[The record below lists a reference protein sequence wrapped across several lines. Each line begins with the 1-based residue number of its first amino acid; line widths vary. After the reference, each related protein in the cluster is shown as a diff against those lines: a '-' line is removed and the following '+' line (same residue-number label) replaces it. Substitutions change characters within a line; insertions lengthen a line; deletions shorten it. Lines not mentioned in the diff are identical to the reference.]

1 MLQILSTMS
10 HVYEV
15 SNPTNGSWWMV
26 QILSTTESLLRLK
39 FLTARSL
46 DYREQLERGSE
57 PSTNSRWWD
66 LASSQWS
73 H

>member
-1 MLQILSTMS
+1 
-10 HVYEV
+10 
-15 SNPTNGSWWMV
+15 MV
-26 QILSTTESLLRLK
+26 QILSATESLLRLK

-46 DYREQLERGSE
+46 DYREQLDRGSE
-57 PSTNSRWWD
+57 PSTNFRWRD